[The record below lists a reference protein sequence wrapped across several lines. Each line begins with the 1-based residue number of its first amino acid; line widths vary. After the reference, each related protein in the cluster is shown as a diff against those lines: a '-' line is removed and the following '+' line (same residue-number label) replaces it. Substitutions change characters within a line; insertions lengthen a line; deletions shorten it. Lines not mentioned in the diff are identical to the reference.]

1 MDQNGPRILQR
12 CWAGSLCTSVSHT
25 FGLLAPFL
33 RLEEEGFMTMRKGSR
48 WGTFE
53 TKEVFSHAA
62 AHRSSFFDAV
72 SERLNKEMEEVVR
85 LSVWGTVH
93 VSVINER
100 SCIPAW
106 GACNYTMLIVDLSL
120 TFGHYLLR
128 QTPQRSSYCAFA
140 QYTQTF
146 LAATPTAAQCHVA
159 TLHERSATN
168 DLLANPPSF
177 YFSFTCWF
185 MLLIRCRSDSSWRW
199 HHISG
204 YVGTPPV

>member
-1 MDQNGPRILQR
+1 MDLNGPRILRR
-12 CWAGSLCTSVSHT
+12 CCPGSLCTSVLHT
-25 FGLLAPFL
+25 FDLLAPFL
-33 RLEEEGFMTMRKGSR
+33 RLEEEGLMTMKTGSR

-62 AHRSSFFDAV
+62 AHCSSFFDAA
-72 SERLNKEMEEVVR
+72 SDRLNKEMEEVVR

-93 VSVINER
+93 VSVINEH

-106 GACNYTMLIVDLSL
+106 GACNYTMLIVDLFDIWTLS
-120 TFGHYLLR
+120 LR

-146 LAATPTAAQCHVA
+146 LAATPTVAQCHVA

-204 YVGTPPV
+204 DVGTPPV